1 MAAKAKLSVLGL
13 YQWDHDIFADMAIPE
28 DVNGET
34 LTWKILEDCAELEV
48 LYSDPDYMKASL
60 HNWSSAMLPNWNKMQ
75 EALTAEY
82 NPIWN
87 KDGTIRE
94 TRTYG
99 AQAES
104 RTYGA
109 ISETSNIGAQTI
121 TSDTGEQTTTN
132 NFGAR
137 SQENIHQVAGYN
149 SDTLNNADR
158 DQNTIQPASDTV
170 NNGARQDSEQH
181 SGRQDSANRAAHTDT
196 ENREGYTDTFS
207 RIEQGNI
214 GVTESSAMVQ
224 HEVELRQ
231 RFNIYDIIVKDFKN
245 HYCLQIY

>member
-13 YQWDHDIFADMAIPE
+13 WQWDHNIFADMAIPE
-28 DVNGET
+28 DVDGET
-34 LTWKILEDCAELEV
+34 LTWKILEDCAELEI

-60 HNWSSAMLPNWNKMQ
+60 HNWSSAMLPNWNKIQ

-109 ISETSNIGAQTI
+109 ISETTNI
-121 TSDTGEQTTTN
+121 
-132 NFGAR
+132 GAR
-137 SQENIHQVAGYN
+137 SQENLHQVAGYN

-158 DQNTIQPASDTV
+158 DQTSSQAAI
-170 NNGARQDSEQH
+170 
-181 SGRQDSANRAAHTDT
+181 DSANRAAHTDT
-196 ENREGYTDTFS
+196 ADREGYTDTFS

-231 RFNIYDIIVKDFKN
+231 KFNIYEIITADFKN

>member
-1 MAAKAKLSVLGL
+1 
-13 YQWDHDIFADMAIPE
+13 
-28 DVNGET
+28 
-34 LTWKILEDCAELEV
+34 
-48 LYSDPDYMKASL
+48 MKASL
-60 HNWSSAMLPNWNKMQ
+60 HNWSSAMLPNWNKIQ

-109 ISETSNIGAQTI
+109 ISETTNIGAQTI
-121 TSDTGEQTTTN
+121 TN
-132 NFGAR
+132 NIGTR
-137 SQENIHQVAGYN
+137 SQENLHQVAGYN
-149 SDTLNNADR
+149 SDSLNNADR
-158 DQNTIQPASDTV
+158 DQTSSQAAV
-170 NNGARQDSEQH
+170 DSENH
-181 SGRQDSANRAAHTDT
+181 AARQDSANRAAHTDT
-196 ENREGYTDTFS
+196 ADREGYTDTFS

-224 HEVELRQ
+224 HEVELRKK
-231 RFNIYDIIVKDFKN
+231 FNIYEIITADFKN